1 MSQIKTGG
9 LDQYGA
15 EPFEQQQFGR
25 AGVEGVKKRED
36 GKKSGLLSGL
46 VNGSPPV
53 RSSACKVPVRAW
65 GVGRNRPKAELLFS
79 FITIG
84 ISGKKETTRKPSS
97 NQNHQR
103 CQMRS
108 YTVSQKTTLM

>member
-1 MSQIKTGG
+1 MALNPSNSSNLEELALKG
-9 LDQYGA
+9 LRK
-15 EPFEQQQFGR
+15 ER
-25 AGVEGVKKRED
+25 T